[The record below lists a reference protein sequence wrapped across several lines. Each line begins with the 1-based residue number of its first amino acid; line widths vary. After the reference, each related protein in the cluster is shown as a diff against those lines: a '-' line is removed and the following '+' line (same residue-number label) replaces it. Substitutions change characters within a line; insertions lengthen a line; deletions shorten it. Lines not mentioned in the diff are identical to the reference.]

1 MDFTS
6 TSASADALH
15 ARATRKV
22 MLHLLPVMFA
32 IYFMSYIDR
41 TNVALAKTHLAT
53 DAGIGAAAYG
63 FGAGVFFI
71 SYAFLEI
78 PSNLL
83 MYRVGPRRWIA
94 RIAVT
99 WGALSALMMFVQGP
113 ISFYVMRFLLGAAE
127 AGLYPALMYMVTL
140 WFAQRYRATV
150 IGLIYLAPTTAL
162 IVGSPLGGALM
173 ELDDLG
179 GLHGWQWMFLIEGL
193 VTVLVGVLVWFKLPS
208 VPSEA
213 RWLAPDEAAVLS
225 ERAVGGDPHSETK
238 IRGNVKKAF
247 GRPFV
252 LVVAL
257 IYFFNQITN
266 VGIVF
271 NIPSIVESL
280 GVQGSFLIGLVS
292 GSAGIGATIGVLVVP
307 RVFRHYSHRE
317 ATAVGVL
324 AAATTVIAVAYAL
337 SSSPVVRIILITAAM
352 IFVFGTLPLFWSIA
366 MARMSGLMAAAG
378 LAFINTVGLIGGFV
392 GPYLFGIIEDATG
405 NPSGGFFVVIASS
418 VVGVLLAPVLARA
431 IRSEDAKTAAVS
443 PAVSRG
449 SAPAPAP
456 APAPEA

>member
-1 MDFTS
+1 MTTRSILDAT
-6 TSASADALH
+6 DALH

-22 MLHLLPVMFA
+22 MLRLLPVMFA

-53 DAGIGAAAYG
+53 DVGIGAAAFG

-99 WGALSALMMFVQGP
+99 WGALSAVMMFVQGP
-113 ISFYVMRFLLGAAE
+113 TSFYVVRFLLGAAE

-140 WFAQRYRATV
+140 WFAQRHRATA

-162 IVGSPLGGALM
+162 IVGSPLGGGLM
-173 ELDDLG
+173 ELDDLF

-213 RWLAPDEAAVLS
+213 PWLTREEADVLT
-225 ERAVGGDPHSETK
+225 ERAVGDDAHTESR

-252 LVVAL
+252 VVLAL

-280 GVQGSFLIGLVS
+280 GIEGSFLIGLVS
-292 GSAGIGATIGVLVVP
+292 GSAGIGATIGVLLVP
-307 RVFRHYSHRE
+307 RIFRNHPHQE
-317 ATAVGVL
+317 AAAVGLL
-324 AAATTVIAVAYAL
+324 AAATTVVAVGYAL
-337 SSSPVVRIILITAAM
+337 STSPVVRILLITISM

-392 GPYLFGIIEDATG
+392 GPYLFGIVEDATG
-405 NPSGGFFVVIASS
+405 NPSGGFYVVIASS

-431 IRSEDAKTAAVS
+431 IRSEDAQAG
-443 PAVSRG
+443 PAVKPVS
-449 SAPAPAP
+449 AP

>member
-1 MDFTS
+1 MPGFPEEEPMTIRS
-6 TSASADALH
+6 TNTETDPLH

-22 MLHLLPVMFA
+22 MLRLLPVMFA
-32 IYFMSYIDR
+32 VYFMSYIDR
-41 TNVALAKTHLAT
+41 TNVALAKTHLAA
-53 DAGIGAAAYG
+53 DVGIGAAAFG

-99 WGALSALMMFVQGP
+99 WGALSAVMMFVQGP
-113 ISFYVMRFLLGAAE
+113 VSFYVLRFLLGAAE

-140 WFAQRYRATV
+140 WFAQRHRATV

-162 IVGSPLGGALM
+162 IVGSPLGGGLM
-173 ELDDLG
+173 ELDDLL

-213 RWLAPDEAAVLS
+213 PWLTREEAAVLT
-225 ERAVGGDPHSETK
+225 ERAGGGDTHTETR

-252 LVVAL
+252 VVVAL

-280 GVQGSFLIGLVS
+280 GIEGSFLIGLVS
-292 GSAGIGATIGVLVVP
+292 GSAGIGATIGVLLVP
-307 RVFRHYSHRE
+307 RIFRNHPHRE
-317 ATAVGVL
+317 AAAVGLLGPADPAHHDLDDLRVRHAAPVLVDRDGPHVRPDGRRRPRIHQHRRSDRRLRRPVPVRHRRGRDRQPVGRLLRRHRLVGRRRAARAGAGPRHPLRGRADHPGRQVRPRPRGVTATAVT
-324 AAATTVIAVAYAL
+324 AATTE
-337 SSSPVVRIILITAAM
+337 SKETP
-352 IFVFGTLPLFWSIA
+352 
-366 MARMSGLMAAAG
+366 
-378 LAFINTVGLIGGFV
+378 
-392 GPYLFGIIEDATG
+392 
-405 NPSGGFFVVIASS
+405 
-418 VVGVLLAPVLARA
+418 
-431 IRSEDAKTAAVS
+431 
-443 PAVSRG
+443 
-449 SAPAPAP
+449 
-456 APAPEA
+456 